1 MYEWLNTT
9 TTERYDTGLIDQW
22 NVVSSEPQPNP
33 DDPPII
39 TYSYERV
46 FDPMRFI
53 ESHAETLCK
62 KKLYLYFVNADDMK
76 VLQEF
81 QFDYSCMLNQQNYEF
96 QHSKMKIL
104 EILDFKFSIQSDKP
118 LLHEQLRTKLN
129 PFQIEV
135 VYCENIPI

>member
-22 NVVSSEPQPNP
+22 NVVSSEAQPNP

-81 QFDYSCMLNQQNYEF
+81 QFDYSCMLNQ
-96 QHSKMKIL
+96 
-104 EILDFKFSIQSDKP
+104 
-118 LLHEQLRTKLN
+118 
-129 PFQIEV
+129 
-135 VYCENIPI
+135 